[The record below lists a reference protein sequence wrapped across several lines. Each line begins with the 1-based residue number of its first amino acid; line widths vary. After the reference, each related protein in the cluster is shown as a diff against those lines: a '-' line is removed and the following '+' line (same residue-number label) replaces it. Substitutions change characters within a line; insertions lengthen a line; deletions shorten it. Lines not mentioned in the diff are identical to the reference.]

1 MTGSLSL
8 PSSSAARS
16 RRPKARM
23 TTLSKSEG
31 VPFLSAAFC
40 FSGSSAATKLLAVLT
55 RNTAPLSS
63 DACDSPA
70 PKRFSLS
77 ASLSAASL
85 SLRISSRR
93 AVSSA
98 AVSSVSL
105 SSGSR
110 FSGSAASASLLSAS
124 SVSSVSDSSS
134 AADGRRMIVA
144 SSTASISSWSIRV
157 GVEITPLAATWT
169 PKPARTSDC
178 WQKAGGVSEMAALN
192 SSWPS
197 RPMPNMSL
205 PCCDS
210 VWPQSPAVDCR
221 ST

>member
-1 MTGSLSL
+1 
-8 PSSSAARS
+8 
-16 RRPKARM
+16 M

-77 ASLSAASL
+77 ASLSAASLSAASL